1 MSCIAAGTSR
11 GIPAAASAPAVLL
24 LPRADLFFIR
34 LEEKSLNLYTENT
47 IKWKDKENSVKFV
60 LHPVQQAEEA
70 SDEKF

>member
-1 MSCIAAGTSR
+1 M
-11 GIPAAASAPAVLL
+11 
-24 LPRADLFFIR
+24 
-34 LEEKSLNLYTENT
+34 NLYTENT